1 MSVVAQRRAARVRR
15 PRAQQQVLGASGR
28 ALRPWAARLVV
39 TDWLVIYAAVTIAL
53 LSRFGVSTDK
63 TTNGQVS
70 ISYGVLGLALTVGW
84 LAILGLYRARDTRIL
99 GEGPEEYRRVIQATL
114 ITFGMLGTLSLVFK
128 VDMSRGYL
136 AVAFPLGLL
145 GLLASRILW
154 RRRLRAVRSSG
165 KLSTSVLLIGSIRS
179 ATDIARWFT
188 KHRRAGLHVS
198 AVWVPDRDVEDG
210 EVMATGGRSVTILGE
225 RAELSDALA
234 ASGAQL
240 VVVTDT
246 DHLGHQG
253 LKQLTWDLEEVG
265 VDLMI
270 SPNVVDV
277 AGSRIALSTVASL
290 PFLSVSEPRY
300 AAASTWRKVAFDRL
314 ASGVLVLAT
323 LPLLAVMAVV
333 VKLSGP
339 GPVFYRQQ
347 RIGKDG
353 APFDMI
359 KFRSMRTNADSELRD
374 LLQGAGLGDGPLPKL
389 KDDPRVTRIGRFI
402 RRYSIDELP
411 QLLNVLRGEMS
422 LVGPRPQRDFEVAR
436 YDHVAHRRLRVRP
449 GMTGLWQVSGRSDL
463 SWDDAVR
470 LDTYY
475 VENWSMIADVAI
487 LWRTARAVIGRD
499 GAY

>member
-1 MSVVAQRRAARVRR
+1 MAIAAQGGRVVQFLHPPEQAR
-15 PRAQQQVLGASGR
+15 GASGR
-28 ALRPWAARLVV
+28 GLRPWAVRLVI

-53 LSRFGVSTDK
+53 MLRFGVSTDK
-63 TTNGQVS
+63 TTNGPISV
-70 ISYGVLGLALTVGW
+70 SYGVLGLALTLVW

-99 GEGPEEYRRVIQATL
+99 GEGPQEYQRLIQATL
-114 ITFGMLGTLSLVFK
+114 ITFGVLGAFSLAFK

-145 GLLASRILW
+145 GLLASRIIW
-154 RRRLRAVRSSG
+154 RRQLRAARSSG
-165 KLSTSVLLIGSIRS
+165 KLSTSVLLIGSVRS
-179 ATDIARWFT
+179 AQEIARWFERH
-188 KHRRAGLHVS
+188 HRSGLHVR
-198 AVWVPDRDVEDG
+198 AVWVPDGDVEEG
-210 EVMATGGRSVTILGE
+210 QVMATGGRSVTVLGKG
-225 RAELSDALA
+225 AELDDALA

-240 VVVTDT
+240 VIVTDT

-253 LKQLTWDLEEVG
+253 LKQLTWDLEEVR

-277 AGSRIALSTVASL
+277 AGSRIALSTVASM
-290 PFLSVSEPRY
+290 PFLSVSEPQY
-300 AAASTWRKVAFDRL
+300 AAASTWRKVIFDRL
-314 ASGVLVLAT
+314 ASALLVLAA
-323 LPLLAVMAVV
+323 LPVLAATAVA

-339 GPVFYRQQ
+339 GRVFYRQQ

-353 APFDMI
+353 VPFDMI
-359 KFRSMRTNADSELRD
+359 KFRSMQSNADAELHD
-374 LLQGAGLGDGPLPKL
+374 LMEEAGLADGPLPKL

-411 QLLNVLRGEMS
+411 QLLNVIRGEMS
-422 LVGPRPQRDFEVAR
+422 LVGPRPQREFEVAR
-436 YDHVAHRRLRVRP
+436 YDDVAHRRLRVRP
-449 GMTGLWQVSGRSDL
+449 GMTGLWQISGRSDL
-463 SWDDAVR
+463 TWDDAVR

-487 LWRTARAVIGRD
+487 LWRTTRAVIGRE